1 MPGAW
6 RAERTGEH
14 PRGKHVNYDS
24 YEAIK
29 ADRKGRILTLTMSR
43 PGTMNAVDAVLH
55 EELSRIFYDVDAD
68 DAADVV
74 VLTGEGNAFCAGGDL
89 KWLNDMHGDPAAF
102 AKTVWEGKRLVN
114 SLLDLEKPIIARL
127 PGHAIGLGCT
137 IALYCDIIYA
147 VEAAKLGDPHV
158 SVGLVAGD
166 GGAVIWPQL
175 IGYARAKEYLMTGD
189 TLSATDAAA
198 IGLINHAVSADEL
211 DAAVYGMAERL
222 AGGALNAIKWTKA
235 SVNAGLK
242 QVANAALDTAFNF
255 EAMSQMTDDHR
266 IATEAF
272 LNKEKPK
279 FTGK

>member
-1 MPGAW
+1 MS
-6 RAERTGEH
+6 
-14 PRGKHVNYDS
+14 YDG

-29 ADRKGRILTLTMSR
+29 AKRDGRILTLTMSR
-43 PGTMNAVDAVLH
+43 PGTLNAVDAILH

-68 DAADVV
+68 TEADVV

-89 KWLNDMHGDPAAF
+89 QWLNDMHGDPAAF
-102 AKTVWEGKRLVN
+102 TKTVWEGKRLVN

-147 VEAAKLGDPHV
+147 VHEAKLGDPHV
-158 SVGLVAGD
+158 AVGLVAGD

-189 TLSATDAAA
+189 SLSAADAAA

-211 DAAVYGMAERL
+211 DAAVYGMANRL
-222 AGGALNAIKWTKA
+222 AGGAINAIKWTKA

-242 QVANAALDTAFNF
+242 QAANAVLDTAFNF

>member
-1 MPGAW
+1 MD
-6 RAERTGEH
+6 
-14 PRGKHVNYDS
+14 YDS
-24 YEAIK
+24 YEAIE
-29 ADRKGRILTLTMSR
+29 AERKGRVLTLTMSR
-43 PGTMNAVDAVLH
+43 PGTLNAVDATLH
-55 EELSRIFYDVDAD
+55 EELSRIFYDVAAD
-68 DAADVV
+68 READVV
-74 VLTGEGNAFCAGGDL
+74 VLTGAGDAFCAGGDL
-89 KWLNDMHGDPAAF
+89 QWLNAMHGDPAAF
-102 AKTVWEGKRLVN
+102 AQTVWEGKRLVN

-147 VEAAKLGDPHV
+147 ADTAKLGDPHV

-189 TLSATDAAA
+189 LLSAADAAA
-198 IGLINHAVSADEL
+198 IGLINHAVPADEL

-242 QVANAALDTAFNF
+242 QAANAVLDTAFNF
-255 EAMSQMTDDHR
+255 EAMSQMTEDHR

-272 LNKEKPK
+272 LNKDKPK
-279 FTGK
+279 FTGR

>member
-1 MPGAW
+1 MNYDNYEAI
-6 RAERTGEH
+6 RAER
-14 PRGKHVNYDS
+14 KD
-24 YEAIK
+24 
-29 ADRKGRILTLTMSR
+29 RILTLTMSR
-43 PGTMNAVDAVLH
+43 PGTLNAVDATLH

-68 DAADVV
+68 HDVDVV
-74 VLTGEGNAFCAGGDL
+74 VLTGEGDAFCAGGDL
-89 KWLNDMHGDPAAF
+89 QWLNDMHGDPAAF
-102 AKTVWEGKRLVN
+102 ARTVWEGKRLVN
-114 SLLDLEKPIIARL
+114 GLLDLEKPIIARL

-147 VEAAKLGDPHV
+147 SETAKLGDPHV

-189 TLSATDAAA
+189 LLSATDAAA
-198 IGLINHAVSADEL
+198 IGLINHAVPAGEL
-211 DAAVYGMAERL
+211 DDAVNAMAERL
-222 AGGALNAIKWTKA
+222 ANGAINAIKWTKA

-255 EAMSQMTDDHR
+255 EAMSQMTEDHK
-266 IATEAF
+266 IATDAF
-272 LNKEKPK
+272 LNKDKPK

>member
-1 MPGAW
+1 L
-6 RAERTGEH
+6 
-14 PRGKHVNYDS
+14 NYDNYKS
-24 YEAIK
+24 IEAE
-29 ADRKGRILTLTMSR
+29 RKGRILTLTLSR
-43 PGTMNAVDAVLH
+43 PESLNAIDATLH
-55 EELSRIFYDVDAD
+55 EELSRIFFDVDAD
-68 DAADVV
+68 RETDIV
-74 VLTGEGNAFCAGGDL
+74 VLTGAGNAFCAGGDL
-89 KWLNDMHGDPAAF
+89 EWLNAMHGDPAAF
-102 AKTVWEGKRLVN
+102 AQTVWEGKRLVN

-147 VEAAKLGDPHV
+147 AENAKLGDPHV

-189 TLSATDAAA
+189 LLSAADAAA
-198 IGLINHAVSADEL
+198 IGLINHAVPADEL

-222 AGGALNAIKWTKA
+222 ADGALNAIKWTKA

>member
-1 MPGAW
+1 M
-6 RAERTGEH
+6 
-14 PRGKHVNYDS
+14 NYDG
-24 YEAIK
+24 YQAIK
-29 ADRKGRILTLTMSR
+29 AKRDGRILTLTMSR
-43 PGTMNAVDAVLH
+43 PGTLNAIDAELH
-55 EELSRIFYDVDAD
+55 EELSRIFYDVDTD
-68 DAADVV
+68 DEADVV
-74 VLTGEGNAFCAGGDL
+74 VLTGEGDAFCAGGDL
-89 KWLNDMHGDPAAF
+89 QWLNAMHGDPAAF
-102 AKTVWEGKRLVN
+102 ARTVWEGKRLVN

-147 VEAAKLGDPHV
+147 TERAKLGDPHV
-158 SVGLVAGD
+158 AVGLVAGD

-189 TLSATDAAA
+189 LISATDAAA
-198 IGLINHAVSADEL
+198 IGLINHVVSADEL
-211 DAAVYGMAERL
+211 DDAVYGMANRL
-222 AGGALNAIKWTKA
+222 AGGAINAIKWTKA

-242 QVANAALDTAFNF
+242 QAANAVLDTAFNF

-272 LNKEKPK
+272 LNKEEPK